1 MSNIFLMLGV
11 ANSNEK
17 GKGLS
22 VMQIEENAKRK
33 NLKKTSPKR
42 QLKLSTDEVELI
54 RKLDKTLPRKEIFAK
69 YVEGKM
75 TYLGMCSILNYVSRV
90 NG

>member
-22 VMQIEENAKRK
+22 VMQIEEKAKRK
-33 NLKKTSPKR
+33 NLKKK
-42 QLKLSTDEVELI
+42 Q
-54 RKLDKTLPRKEIFAK
+54 A
-69 YVEGKM
+69 
-75 TYLGMCSILNYVSRV
+75 LND
-90 NG
+90 N